1 MVGLSRVTPHTEVP
15 ILRTGY
21 TSPGSTSDGRAPA
34 CRRDGIG
41 PRLARHRTVCEGVKD
56 GDNILLVRRA
66 ERAHTDVERA
76 VAPEDIVLQLWIRNA
91 LARPVRCRRL
101 EMARRAN
108 HSESRGEIRRQDRAV
123 MDGHQTRGLGGESP
137 LDSHCGLPPRPRC
150 DGWPPNPQAED
161 TLSSPYS

>member
-1 MVGLSRVTPHTEVP
+1 MVGLSRVTAHTDVP
-15 ILRTGY
+15 ILSTGY

-123 MDGHQTRGLGGESP
+123 LDGHQTRRLRTRCRRRTRATASTLAGKGSP
-137 LDSHCGLPPRPRC
+137 KGVE
-150 DGWPPNPQAED
+150 QD
-161 TLSSPYS
+161 T